1 MTLKVSAICTSA
13 ATVAELTA
21 VTRGLSG
28 LSLMVHA
35 GSVDT
40 LASVL
45 KRDHPEVLLLDL
57 PTHDDKAMASIE
69 AVLSDAPDVHVVLVS
84 PDRSVEFLMRAMR
97 AGVREVMPAPLSV
110 ASVEL
115 AVKHAHERRASIGRE
130 RSQPGQ
136 VLAVLP
142 SKGGAGATFLA
153 TNLAYALSRQ
163 GKRVAVLD
171 LNLHF
176 GDAVIF
182 LGEGVALSNLV
193 ELAHKTEQLDGPLLE
208 SSMTKISDHLHILA
222 SPESPDHASEVSTAD
237 LEKIIELARNSYD
250 FVVLDISS
258 MLDPLAV
265 KALDLADVIY
275 LTVQLSVPFVRAA
288 RRMASVFRELGYPPS
303 KIRVL
308 VNRYEKNEYLGLDDV
323 VKATQLEIFRT
334 IPNSHAAVTSSI
346 NQGIPLL
353 ELAPRDPVARS
364 LQGWAQELAPAAHK
378 DSGSWLSRWMERKA

>member
-1 MTLKVSAICTSA
+1 MTLKVSAICTTA
-13 ATVAELTA
+13 KTVAELTA
-21 VTRGLSG
+21 ATRGLSG

-40 LASVL
+40 LTSVL
-45 KRDHPEVLLLDL
+45 KRDHPDVLLLDL
-57 PTHDDKAMASIE
+57 PTHDDKEMESIE

-115 AVKHAHERRASIGRE
+115 AVKHAHERRAAIGRE
-130 RSQPGQ
+130 RGQPGQ

-193 ELAHKTEQLDGPLLE
+193 ELAHKAEQLDGPLLE

-222 SPESPDHASEVSTAD
+222 APESPEHASEVSTAD
-237 LEKIIELARNSYD
+237 LEKIIELARSSYD

-258 MLDPLAV
+258 MLDPLTV

-275 LTVQLSVPFVRAA
+275 LTLQLSVPFVRAA

-303 KIRVL
+303 KIRLL

-323 VKATQLEIFRT
+323 VKATQFEIFRT

-346 NQGIPLL
+346 NQGIPLQ

-364 LQGWAQELAPAAHK
+364 LHGWAQELAPAAHK
-378 DSGSWLSRWMERKA
+378 SSGSWLSRWLERSA